1 MKKIYILSNPVDGFT
16 NFVGSNL
23 FNGLKNQKNP
33 RKKILKKLRKFYD

>member
-23 FNGLKNQKNP
+23 FNDLKNQKKSKEKNIE
-33 RKKILKKLRKFYD
+33 KIEEIL